1 MSAMLQA
8 AADLLQR
15 FNDATTAFNNHDL
28 DKYSKYFHNKIHVK
42 HVHDHSKHENGANSA
57 KKYWGKKFAHKPQ
70 FTPYQ
75 PISVDA
81 ATGVVEG
88 TALWEDTRQDKRI
101 SITVHYRFIFTHDP
115 GKGWLIAHMYAHP

>member
-15 FNDATTAFNNHDL
+15 FNDATTAFNNNDL

-42 HVHDHSKHENGANSA
+42 HVHDHSKHENGVSSA
-57 KKYWGKKFAHKPQ
+57 KKYWRKKFAHKPQ

-88 TALWEDTRQDKRI
+88 TALWEDTRQNNRI
-101 SITVHYRFIFTHDP
+101 SITIHYRFIFIHDP